1 MCYFTKCK
9 IEIIYFN
16 SADYRC
22 NETGYITDEGF
33 VIKLKCLKDG
43 EYEEKASWPVCREPE
58 KCLELPP
65 LPSSGSGLG
74 ETTSVVEKEGD
85 EAIYTC
91 SDPDYL
97 VLGDQPDFRVAC
109 QKDGFFPMLSE
120 WPECRSPDWT
130 STTTTTEKPLDP
142 CQCIGDIPVPTARK
156 ILNSFCRDPELS
168 GNYFIY
174 NGYTPASRKRCGNRS
189 PNKPTKTNHCYC
201 STVEEQGSKWSLYD
215 ILKRGQYMIKRHSQ
229 YSITES
235 SFMFD
240 LVLRN
245 EPWQWTYRPGT
256 EISYLLDPNSGMY
269 KDYKIR
275 IEKAVSSFTM

>member
-1 MCYFTKCK
+1 M
-9 IEIIYFN
+9 
-16 SADYRC
+16 
-22 NETGYITDEGF
+22 
-33 VIKLKCLKDG
+33 IKLKCLKDG

-65 LPSSGSGLG
+65 LPGSESGLA

-120 WPECRSPDWT
+120 WPECRSSDWT

-156 ILNSFCRDPELS
+156 ILNSFCRDPELP

-215 ILKRGQYMIKRHSQ
+215 ILKRGQYKILDVIHNNPLQSHHLC
-229 YSITES
+229 SIS
-235 SFMFD
+235 SYAMNHGNGHIG
-240 LVLRN
+240 L
-245 EPWQWTYRPGT
+245 EPKLAIYWTQILECTRTTKYA
-256 EISYLLDPNSGMY
+256 SKKL
-269 KDYKIR
+269 
-275 IEKAVSSFTM
+275 

>member
-1 MCYFTKCK
+1 MCYFTKQK
-9 IEIIYFN
+9 FLLI
-16 SADYRC
+16 SANYRC

-43 EYEEKASWPVCREPE
+43 EYEERASWPVCREPE

-65 LPSSGSGLG
+65 LPGSGSGLA

-156 ILNSFCRDPELS
+156 ILNSFCRDPELP
-168 GNYFIY
+168 GNYFTY
-174 NGYTPASRKRCGNRS
+174 NGYTPASRKRCGTRS

-201 STVEEQGSKWSLYD
+201 STVEEQGSKWSFYD
-215 ILKRGQYMIKRHSQ
+215 
-229 YSITES
+229 
-235 SFMFD
+235 
-240 LVLRN
+240 
-245 EPWQWTYRPGT
+245 
-256 EISYLLDPNSGMY
+256 
-269 KDYKIR
+269 
-275 IEKAVSSFTM
+275 